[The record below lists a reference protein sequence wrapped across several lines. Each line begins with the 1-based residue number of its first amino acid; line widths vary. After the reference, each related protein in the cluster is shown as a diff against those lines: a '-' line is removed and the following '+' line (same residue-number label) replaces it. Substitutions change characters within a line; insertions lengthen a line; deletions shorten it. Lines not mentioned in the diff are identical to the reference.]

1 MYSWGRG
8 EDGQLGL
15 GDAQDLQTPTAV
27 AHLKEINVG
36 QVGIYSFVLKLANT
50 NQRILDR
57 QVACGSGHTVVLTGK
72 SLFVY
77 FLYPPL
83 AFLR

>member
-1 MYSWGRG
+1 MMMYSWGRG

-36 QVGIYSFVLKLANT
+36 QVRIYS
-50 NQRILDR
+50 
-57 QVACGSGHTVVLTGK
+57 
-72 SLFVY
+72 
-77 FLYPPL
+77 LY
-83 AFLR
+83 